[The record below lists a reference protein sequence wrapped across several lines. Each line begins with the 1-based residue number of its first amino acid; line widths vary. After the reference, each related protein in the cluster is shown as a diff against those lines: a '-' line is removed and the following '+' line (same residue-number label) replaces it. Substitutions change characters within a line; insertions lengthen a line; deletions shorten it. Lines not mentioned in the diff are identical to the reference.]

1 MFSTWNM
8 INLSAAKSQVISH
21 SLSLSWAL
29 AEQHS
34 CPFFGLGKPCAMDSC
49 SQFSYSLC
57 LWMWVGM
64 GEFTVH
70 SSDRRSKPCQRH
82 FGVTEEQKH
91 IEAAERDL
99 GGVWSSVTKIQMV
112 PALFPCSGMHQGC
125 QSVAW
130 LRCSPLVNLTMT
142 SAAVTLSASLV
153 IPLQKLS
160 VPAWHR
166 ENYPRTG
173 ARWA

>member
-1 MFSTWNM
+1 
-8 INLSAAKSQVISH
+8 
-21 SLSLSWAL
+21 
-29 AEQHS
+29 
-34 CPFFGLGKPCAMDSC
+34 MDGS

-82 FGVTEEQKH
+82 FVVIEEQKC

-99 GGVWSSVTKIQMV
+99 GHVWSMVSKSQMV
-112 PALFPCSGMHQGC
+112 LALFPCSGMHQGC

-142 SAAVTLSASLV
+142 SAAVTLSVSLI

-160 VPAWHR
+160 VPVWR
-166 ENYPRTG
+166 KENYPGTG
-173 ARWA
+173 TQWA